1 MAVEEVGDA
10 FDVLRC
16 LATGSTRRQIRE
28 SISATNRL
36 EFINITI
43 TTLETCRI
51 GMHICELSVSERK
64 TIKYRFF
71 NFFRIRSRVIFP
83 IIMILR
89 KNIRKNKETYT
100 SLYLCG
106 AIWLSPTKLSNGQ
119 PTNIKTAIP
128 GMIEIEEFFEE
139 IEIFFL

>member
-1 MAVEEVGDA
+1 
-10 FDVLRC
+10 
-16 LATGSTRRQIRE
+16 
-28 SISATNRL
+28 
-36 EFINITI
+36 
-43 TTLETCRI
+43 
-51 GMHICELSVSERK
+51 
-64 TIKYRFF
+64 
-71 NFFRIRSRVIFP
+71 
-83 IIMILR
+83 MILR

-139 IEIFFL
+139 IEILFLKLFHRCDVVFAYQASTAER